1 VITTEPAAPAPAR
14 GRRVLWRI
22 LLLAVVLG
30 FAAFWVY
37 ALFFASKESI
47 NKIGDRPWAQRA
59 EAICTE
65 AELRREA
72 LADLRRVDEAEPGMV
87 AERGDLVDRA
97 TDVIEVMLDDVVAV
111 APSDDKGRALVP
123 LWEQDYRTYLTDRR
137 EFADV
142 LRTGSNVAFTETA
155 VDGIPISDKLERF
168 AGDNEM
174 PACAPPIDL

>member
-1 VITTEPAAPAPAR
+1 M
-14 GRRVLWRI
+14 WRA
-22 LLLAVVLG
+22 LLLVVVVA
-30 FAAFWVY
+30 FAAFWIW

-47 NKIGDRPWAQRA
+47 NKIGDGAWAQRA
-59 EAICTE
+59 EGVCAE

-97 TDVIEVMLDDVVAV
+97 TDVVEAMLDDVVAV
-111 APSDDKGRALVP
+111 SPTDDKGLALVP
-123 LWEQDYRTYLTDRR
+123 LWEQDYRTYLADRR
-137 EFADV
+137 EFAGV
-142 LRTGSNVAFTETA
+142 LRTGNNVAFTETA